1 MLKKIGLV
9 AVLAA
14 LISVVVATTAWGSAK
29 PRTLA
34 AATASVKCGKQVSIG
49 VAYPATGGVAF
60 LGALQFDWAKYAL
73 KRWNKS
79 HKLKIKFVQG
89 DTQLTTNAAANIA
102 VAHSFASNGQILAVT
117 GPAGSQ
123 EVQDSDGN
131 GSAPIYASAHLAP
144 VSGSATRIYLTRA
157 RLDSLKGTFT
167 PRETPTGYFYRTVPN
182 DGQQGDAV
190 ANYIHKNLK
199 KTHVYIIDDEEAYSQ
214 GLADQ
219 VQAGLRKDGVKAG
232 RNHVAQNVND
242 FSSLIASI
250 PSNTQLVYIP
260 WQQAAEAQTFSSQL
274 KANGSGSAKNAI
286 VMGSDGIDAP
296 GQFTAHNAYV
306 SGFPVDATSAVY
318 KAFTKAHGGK
328 PETFGLPTYTSVWV
342 NATAIQMACKAGHGK
357 TTRTAV
363 RKDLLK
369 VKLTAKQSLLG
380 FPVQFL
386 KKNKGSFQGPGDMGG
401 SADFAIYHI
410 NNSGAY
416 VRVK

>member
-1 MLKKIGLV
+1 MLKKVGLV

-34 AATASVKCGKQVSIG
+34 AATASVKCGKTVKIG

-60 LGALQFDWAKYAL
+60 LGALQFDWAKTAL
-73 KRWNKS
+73 KRWNGS

-89 DTQLTTNAAANIA
+89 DTQLTTNAAANVA
-102 VAHSFASNGQILAVT
+102 VAHSFASNSKVLAVT

-123 EVQDSDGN
+123 EVQDSAGVYK
-131 GSAPIYASAHLAP
+131 GAGLAP
-144 VSGSATRIYLTRA
+144 VSGSASRIFLTRA
-157 RLDSLKGTFT
+157 KVVAGKNN
-167 PRETPTGYFYRTVPN
+167 PRETSKGFFYRTVPN

-199 KTHVYIIDDEEAYSQ
+199 KKRIYVIDDEEAYSQ

-219 VQAGLRKDGVKAG
+219 VQADLKKFGINST
-232 RNHVAQNVND
+232 RNHVAQNVSD
-242 FSSLIASI
+242 FSSLIAAI
-250 PSNTQLVYIP
+250 PNNTQLVYIP
-260 WQQAAEAQTFSSQL
+260 WQQAAEAQTFASQL
-274 KANGSGSAKNAI
+274 HANGKNAI

-296 GQFTAHNAYV
+296 GQFEAKGGYV
-306 SGFPVDATSAVY
+306 SGFPVDATNPVY
-318 KAFTKAHGGK
+318 KAFTKAHKGQ
-328 PETFGLPTYTSVWV
+328 PEAFGLPTYTSIWA
-342 NATAIQMACKAGHGK
+342 NATAIKMACKAGHGK
-357 TTRTAV
+357 TTRKAV

-369 VKLTAKQSLLG
+369 VKLSAKQSLLG

-386 KKNKGSFQGPGDMGG
+386 NKNKGTFQGPGDMGG
-401 SADFAIYHI
+401 LADYAIYHI
-410 NNSGAY
+410 TNNGTY

>member
-1 MLKKIGLV
+1 MLKKVGAV
-9 AVLAA
+9 ALIAA
-14 LISVVVATTAWGSAK
+14 LGSVIVATTAWGSAK
-29 PRTLA
+29 KPAHLNA
-34 AATASVKCGKQVSIG
+34 AAASVKCGKQVSIG

-60 LGALQFDWAKYAL
+60 LGALQFDWAKYART
-73 KRWNKS
+73 RWNKS

-89 DTQLTTNAAANIA
+89 DTQLTTNAAANVA
-102 VAHSFASNGQILAVT
+102 VAHSFASNGKILAVS

-123 EVQDSDGN
+123 EVQDS
-131 GSAPIYASAHLAP
+131 SAIYKGAGLAP
-144 VSGSATRIYLTRA
+144 VSGSATRIFLTRA
-157 RLDSLKGTFT
+157 KGNTG
-167 PRETPTGYFYRTVPN
+167 RETGKGFFYRTVPN

-190 ANYIHKNLK
+190 ATYIHKNLK

-219 VQAGLRKDGVKAG
+219 VQADLKAVGVNAG

-260 WQQAAEAQTFSSQL
+260 WQQAAEAQTFSQQL

-296 GQFTAHNAYV
+296 GQFEAHGAYV

-357 TTRTAV
+357 TTRSAV

-386 KKNKGSFQGPGDMGG
+386 NKNKSTFQGPGDMGG
-401 SADFAIYHI
+401 AADFAIYHI
-410 NNSGAY
+410 TNNGTY

>member
-1 MLKKIGLV
+1 MLKKVGLV

-29 PRTLA
+29 APRTLA

-73 KRWNKS
+73 KRWNRS

-89 DTQLTTNAAANIA
+89 DTQLTTNAAANVA
-102 VAHSFASNGQILAVT
+102 VAHSFASNGKILAVT

-123 EVQDSDGN
+123 EVQDSTAVYKGA
-131 GSAPIYASAHLAP
+131 GLAS
-144 VSGSATRIYLTRA
+144 VSGSATRIFLTRT
-157 RLDSLKGTFT
+157 KGSNT
-167 PRETPTGYFYRTVPN
+167 RETSKGFFYRTVPN

-190 ANYIHKNLK
+190 ANYIHKPLNK
-199 KTHVYIIDDEEAYSQ
+199 KRVYIIDDEEAYSQ

-219 VQAGLRKDGVKAG
+219 VQADLKKFGVNAG

-260 WQQAAEAQTFSSQL
+260 WQQAAEAQTFAQQL

-296 GQFTAHNAYV
+296 GQFEAHGAYV
-306 SGFPVDATSAVY
+306 SGFPVDATSPAY
-318 KAFTKAHGGK
+318 KAFVKAHGGK

-342 NATAIQMACKAGHGK
+342 NAAAIRMACKAGHGK
-357 TTRTAV
+357 TTRKAV

-380 FPVQFL
+380 FAVHFL
-386 KKNKGSFQGPGDMGG
+386 NKNFSTFQGPGDM
-401 SADFAIYHI
+401 ATPANFAIYHI
-410 NNSGAY
+410 TNSGAY
-416 VRVK
+416 VRVQ

>member
-29 PRTLA
+29 TPRTAA
-34 AATASVKCGKQVSIG
+34 AATATVKCGKTVSIG

-73 KRWNKS
+73 KLWNKS

-102 VAHSFASNGQILAVT
+102 VAHSFASNGKILAVT

-123 EVQDSDGN
+123 EVQDST
-131 GSAPIYASAHLAP
+131 AIYKGAGLAS
-144 VSGSATRIYLTRA
+144 VSGSATRIFLTRA
-157 RLDSLKGTFT
+157 KPNN
-167 PRETPTGYFYRTVPN
+167 PRETSKGFFYRTVPN

-190 ANYIHKNLK
+190 ANFIHKTLNK
-199 KTHVYIIDDEEAYSQ
+199 KRIYIIDDEEAYSQ

-219 VQAGLRKDGVKAG
+219 VQADLKKVGINAV
-232 RNHVAQNVND
+232 RNHVAQNVSD
-242 FSSLIASI
+242 FSSLIAAI

-260 WQQAAEAQTFSSQL
+260 WQQAAEAQTFASQL
-274 KANGSGSAKNAI
+274 KANGKNAI

-296 GQFTAHNAYV
+296 GQFEAKGAYV
-306 SGFPVDATSAVY
+306 SGFPVDATSPVF

-342 NATAIQMACKAGHGK
+342 NATAINMACKAGHGK

-380 FPVQFL
+380 FPVHFL
-386 KKNKGSFQGPGDMGG
+386 SKNFSTFQGAGDM
-401 SADFAIYHI
+401 ATPANFAIYHI
-410 NNSGAY
+410 TNSGAY
-416 VRVK
+416 VRVQ

>member
-60 LGALQFDWAKYAL
+60 LGALQFDWAKTAL
-73 KRWNKS
+73 TRWNGS
-79 HKLKIKFVQG
+79 HKLKIKLVQG
-89 DTQLTTNAAANIA
+89 DTQLTTNAAANVA
-102 VAHSFASNGQILAVT
+102 VAHSFASNGKILAVT

-123 EVQDSDGN
+123 EVQDSN
-131 GSAPIYASAHLAP
+131 AIYKGAGLAT
-144 VSGSATRIYLTRA
+144 VSGSASRVALTRA
-157 RLDSLKGTFT
+157 KGNTG
-167 PRETPTGYFYRTVPN
+167 RETGKGFFYRTVPN

-190 ANYIHKNLK
+190 ATFIHKTLK
-199 KTHVYIIDDEEAYSQ
+199 KTRIYVIDDEEAYSQ

-219 VQAGLRKDGVKAG
+219 VQADLQKVGVKSG

-242 FSSLIASI
+242 FSSLIAAI

-260 WQQAAEAQTFSSQL
+260 WQQAAEANTFAQQL

-296 GQFTAHNAYV
+296 GQFEAKGAYV
-306 SGFPVDATSAVY
+306 SGFPVDATNPVY
-318 KAFTKAHGGK
+318 KAFTKAHKGQ
-328 PETFGLPTYTSVWV
+328 PEAFGLPTYTSIWV
-342 NATAIQMACKAGHGK
+342 NATAIKMACKAGHGK
-357 TTRTAV
+357 TTRKAV
-363 RKDLLK
+363 RKDRLK
-369 VKLTAKQSLLG
+369 VKLTAKKSLLG

-386 KKNKGSFQGPGDMGG
+386 NKNKG
-401 SADFAIYHI
+401 
-410 NNSGAY
+410 
-416 VRVK
+416 

>member
-1 MLKKIGLV
+1 MLKKIGFV
-9 AVLAA
+9 AVVAA

-29 PRTLA
+29 APRTAA

-60 LGALQFDWAKYAL
+60 LGALQFDWAKTAL
-73 KRWNKS
+73 KRWNGS
-79 HKLKIKFVQG
+79 HKLKIKLVQG
-89 DTQLTTNAAANIA
+89 DTQLTTNAAANLA
-102 VAHSFASNGQILAVT
+102 VAHSFASNGKVLAVT

-123 EVQDSDGN
+123 EVQDSAGVYH
-131 GSAPIYASAHLAP
+131 GAGLAP
-144 VSGSATRIYLTRA
+144 VSGSASRIFLTRA
-157 RLDSLKGTFT
+157 KSGT
-167 PRETPTGYFYRTVPN
+167 PRETSKGFFYRTVPN

-190 ANYIHKNLK
+190 ANYIHKPLNK
-199 KTHVYIIDDEEAYSQ
+199 KRVYIIDDEEAYSQ

-219 VQAGLRKDGVKAG
+219 VQADLKKFGVNAG

-260 WQQAAEAQTFSSQL
+260 WQQAAEAQTFSQQL

-296 GQFTAHNAYV
+296 GQFEAHGAYV
-306 SGFPVDATSAVY
+306 SGFPVDATSPVF
-318 KAFTKAHGGK
+318 KKFTKTHGGK

-357 TTRTAV
+357 TTRAAV

-380 FPVQFL
+380 FAVHFL
-386 KKNKGSFQGPGDMGG
+386 NKNFATFQGPGDM
-401 SADFAIYHI
+401 ATPANFAIYHI
-410 NNSGAY
+410 TNSGAY
-416 VRVK
+416 VRVQ

>member
-1 MLKKIGLV
+1 MLKKVGAV
-9 AVLAA
+9 AAIAA
-14 LISVVVATTAWGSAK
+14 LGSVIVATTAWGSAK
-29 PRTLA
+29 KPAQLS
-34 AATASVKCGKQVSIG
+34 AATASVKCGKKVSIG

-60 LGALQFDWAKYAL
+60 LGALQIDWAKTAL
-73 KRWNKS
+73 TRWNRT

-89 DTQLTTNAAANIA
+89 DTQLTTNAAANVA
-102 VAHSFASNGQILAVT
+102 VAHSFASNGKILAVT

-123 EVQDSDGN
+123 EVQDSN
-131 GSAPIYASAHLAP
+131 AIYKGAGLAT
-144 VSGSATRIYLTRA
+144 VSGSATRIFLTRA
-157 RLDSLKGTFT
+157 KSGT
-167 PRETPTGYFYRTVPN
+167 PRETGKGFFYRTVPN

-190 ANYIHKNLK
+190 ANWIHKNLK

-219 VQAGLRKDGVKAG
+219 VQADLKKVGVNAG

-260 WQQAAEAQTFSSQL
+260 WQQAAEAQTFSNQL

-296 GQFTAHNAYV
+296 GQFEAHGAYV
-306 SGFPVDATSAVY
+306 SGFPVDATNPVY
-318 KAFTKAHGGK
+318 KAFTKAHKGQ
-328 PETFGLPTYTSVWV
+328 PEAFGLPTYTSIWV

-357 TTRTAV
+357 TTRKAV

-369 VKLTAKQSLLG
+369 VKLTAAQSVLG
-380 FPVQFL
+380 FPVKFL
-386 KKNKGSFQGPGDMGG
+386 NKNKSNFQGPGDMGG

-410 NNSGAY
+410 TNSGKY

>member
-29 PRTLA
+29 APRAAA
-34 AATASVKCGKQVSIG
+34 AATASVKCGKRVSIG

-60 LGALQFDWAKYAL
+60 LGALQIDWAKTAV
-73 KRWNKS
+73 KRWNGS
-79 HKLKIKFVQG
+79 HKLKIKLVQG
-89 DTQLTTNAAANIA
+89 DTQLTTNAAANLA
-102 VAHSFASNGQILAVT
+102 VAHSFASNGKVLAVT

-123 EVQDSDGN
+123 EVQDSAGVYK
-131 GSAPIYASAHLAP
+131 GAGLAP
-144 VSGSATRIYLTRA
+144 VSGSATRIFLTR
-157 RLDSLKGTFT
+157 SKPGNT
-167 PRETPTGYFYRTVPN
+167 RETAKGFFYRTVPN

-199 KTHVYIIDDEEAYSQ
+199 KKRIYIIDDEEAYSQ

-219 VQAGLRKDGVKAG
+219 VQQDLKSVGINAS
-232 RNHVAQNVND
+232 RNHVAQNVSD
-242 FSSLIASI
+242 FSSLIAAI

-260 WQQAAEAQTFSSQL
+260 WQQAAEAQTFASQL
-274 KANGSGSAKNAI
+274 HANGKNAI

-296 GQFTAHNAYV
+296 GQFEAKGAYV
-306 SGFPVDATSAVY
+306 SGFPVDATNPVY
-318 KAFTKAHGGK
+318 KAFTKAHK
-328 PETFGLPTYTSVWV
+328 NQPEAFGLPTYTSIWA
-342 NATAIQMACKAGHGK
+342 NATAIKMACKAGHGK
-357 TTRTAV
+357 TTRKAV

-386 KKNKGSFQGPGDMGG
+386 NKNKSTFQGPGDMGG

-410 NNSGAY
+410 TNNGTY